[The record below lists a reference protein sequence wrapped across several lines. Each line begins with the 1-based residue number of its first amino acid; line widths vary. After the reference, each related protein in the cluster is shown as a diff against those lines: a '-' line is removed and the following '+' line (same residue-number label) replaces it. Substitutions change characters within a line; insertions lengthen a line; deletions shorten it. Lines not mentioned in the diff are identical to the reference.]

1 LSIEDEYDDLN
12 YINGTILIVTDDID
26 INNLLC
32 GVFGLNGFKCFK
44 CTTAEEAIR
53 ILEEHKQEVD
63 SMLIDG
69 KIAADRGANIIVKSK
84 IKNPQIKIIVVANH
98 GSIRTRVLEYGADD
112 FMLKPVSAEVLT
124 NRVIT
129 QLARKKQQNIG

>member
-1 LSIEDEYDDLN
+1 MPIEDRYDNLD

-26 INNLLC
+26 INIVLS
-32 GVFGLNGFKCFK
+32 GVFALNGFKCFK
-44 CTTAEEAIR
+44 CTSAEEA
-53 ILEEHKQEVD
+53 LAALDKHVNEVD

-69 KIAADRGANIIVKSK
+69 KIAADRGALIIVKSK
-84 IKNPQIKIIVVANH
+84 TKKPSINIIVVANSD
-98 GSIRTRVLEYGADD
+98 GAKTRVLDYGADD

-129 QLARKKQQNIG
+129 QLVRRQQHPIL